1 MMIENVKIPLSLFY
15 QTISLLDNIRR
26 SGCARSIVPEYESV
40 LTAFLKKKQSLDLRD
55 SYAKIISAQDED
67 QRWEASMNY
76 LYDKRKYLNG

>member
-26 SGCARSIVPEYESV
+26 SGCDQSIVPEYESV

-67 QRWEASMNY
+67 QRWEARMNY